1 MNKNKIIIGKGIIG
15 ENIKD
20 LLGNEFFFGFLDDN
34 KKKKDIVGK
43 ISDIKKFKKYY
54 FFNSIGNRNI
64 SRLFIKQ
71 FKKLKIKYFSV
82 ISQNAIISKSAVI
95 KKNNVMVD
103 DFVKIYP
110 KAFIDNF
117 VIIEAF
123 SAIGTYARI
132 NENTLITNGCKIS
145 SKVKIGKN
153 CFIGVNTVVN
163 ENVVIAD
170 NVYIASGSIVRKN
183 IPKNSIYFDNK
194 ILDKNLL
201 KNNSKKNLKF

>member
-1 MNKNKIIIGKGIIG
+1 MKKNKIIIGKGIIG

-20 LLGNEFFFGFLDDN
+20 LKGDKDFFGFLDDN
-34 KKKKDIVGK
+34 EKGKDIVGK
-43 ISDIKKFKKYY
+43 VSDIKKFKKYY
-54 FFNSIGNRNI
+54 FFNSIGDRNI
-64 SRLFIKQ
+64 NRLLIKK
-71 FKKLKIKYFSV
+71 FKMLKIKYFNV
-82 ISQNAIISKSAVI
+82 ISQNAIISKSSVI
-95 KKNNVMVD
+95 KKNNVMID

-110 KAFIDNF
+110 GAFIDNF

-123 SAIGTYARI
+123 SSIGTHVKI

-163 ENVVIAD
+163 ENVIIGD
-170 NVYIASGSIVRKN
+170 NVYITSGSIVRKN

-194 ILDKNLL
+194 ILDKNFL
-201 KNNSKKNLKF
+201 KNNTKRNLKF